1 MQDQIDAKVIRRNPE
16 LTPGIF
22 KKGIEITIDLEEM
35 VCYHSGLTWKVKQ
48 LTNTLWSLA
57 GDEHTVMEVI

>member
-1 MQDQIDAKVIRRNPE
+1 MESQIDVKVIRRNPE

-22 KKGIEITIDLEEM
+22 KKGTEITIDLEEM
-35 VCYHSGLTWKVKQ
+35 VAYHSGLTWKVKQ

>member
-1 MQDQIDAKVIRRNPE
+1 MQDQIDVKVIRRNPE

-22 KKGIEITIDLEEM
+22 KKGTEITIDLEEM
-35 VCYHSGLTWKVKQ
+35 VAYHSGLIWKVKQ

-57 GDEHTVMEVI
+57 GDEHTAMEVI

>member
-1 MQDQIDAKVIRRNPE
+1 MQDQIDVKVIRRNPE
-16 LTPGIF
+16 LTTGIF
-22 KKGIEITIDLEEM
+22 KKGTEITIDLEEM
-35 VCYHSGLTWKVKQ
+35 VAYHSGLIWKVKQ

>member
-1 MQDQIDAKVIRRNPE
+1 MQDQIDVKVIRRNPE
-16 LTPGIF
+16 LTHGIF
-22 KKGIEITIDLEEM
+22 RKGTEITIDLEEM
-35 VCYHSGLTWKVKQ
+35 VAYHSGLIWKVKQ

>member
-1 MQDQIDAKVIRRNPE
+1 MQDQIDVKVIRRNPE
-16 LTPGIF
+16 LTPGVF
-22 KKGIEITIDLEEM
+22 KKGTEITIDLEEM
-35 VCYHSGLTWKVKQ
+35 VAYHSGLIWKVKQ

>member
-35 VCYHSGLTWKVKQ
+35 VCYHSGLT
-48 LTNTLWSLA
+48 
-57 GDEHTVMEVI
+57 

>member
-1 MQDQIDAKVIRRNPE
+1 MQDQVDVKVIRRNPE
-16 LTPGIF
+16 LTPGTF
-22 KKGIEITIDLEEM
+22 KKGTEITIDLEEM
-35 VCYHSGLTWKVKQ
+35 VAYHSGLIWKVKQ